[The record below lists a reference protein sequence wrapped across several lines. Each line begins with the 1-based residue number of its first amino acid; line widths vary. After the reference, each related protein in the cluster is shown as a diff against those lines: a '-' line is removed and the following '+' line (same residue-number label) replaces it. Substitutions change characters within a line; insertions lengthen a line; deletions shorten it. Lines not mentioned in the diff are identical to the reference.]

1 MEKEGIHEY
10 FQVDVNQFPHNNSQ
24 TGKLMHQFTF
34 HEDGHGGLVK
44 KIRYD
49 KGTIIPWHWHHCGHG
64 FYVLEGTL
72 ETNQGSYKPGDFV
85 WFDAKTKQWH
95 GAGDKEDA
103 VMLFVTDS
111 PCDMNYL

>member
-34 HEDGHGGLVK
+34 REDGHGGLVK

-49 KGTIIPWHWHHCGHG
+49 
-64 FYVLEGTL
+64 
-72 ETNQGSYKPGDFV
+72 
-85 WFDAKTKQWH
+85 
-95 GAGDKEDA
+95 
-103 VMLFVTDS
+103 
-111 PCDMNYL
+111 